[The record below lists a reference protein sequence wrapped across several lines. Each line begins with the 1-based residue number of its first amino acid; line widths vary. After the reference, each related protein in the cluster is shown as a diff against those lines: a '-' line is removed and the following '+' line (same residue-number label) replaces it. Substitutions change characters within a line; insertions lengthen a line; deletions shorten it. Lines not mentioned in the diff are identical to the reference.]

1 MNAQASVEAQMN
13 ASCFVQMI
21 PGKTKKAWLAFG
33 SFSLLLAIFLPV
45 AALAQVESARV
56 VGAVHD
62 PSGAVIPGATV
73 TVINTGTSI
82 RHAVTTDPNG
92 EFVVTDLQPGTY
104 TATFEHRGFEK
115 AVAIPFE
122 LNVNQVLN
130 LNIAMAV
137 GADTQQVTVTTAEP
151 LLESESSSIGQVV
164 AAESISALPL
174 NGRDFIQLAYLTPG
188 VNQGPTGAVQ
198 QGNIPEDERASG
210 SIEANGL
217 TTTNNNFLLD
227 GFDNNEQQI
236 GFEVIQPS
244 VDAIAEFKMQTNSFG
259 ADIGKGGA
267 VVNLALKSGTNQFHG
282 GVFEFVRNSAF
293 DAKNYFDSATTPIPS
308 FRQNQFGGTLGGPIL
323 KGKTFFFVDYQGTRV
338 DQAETAISSVPPAN
352 VNGVGERT
360 GNFSDL
366 LTGTL
371 GPDGFD
377 TGQIFNPFQY
387 NSATNVRAPYPGNI
401 IPAGTAPG
409 DLDPAALNV
418 AALYPNPNLPGY
430 VNNYL
435 SNPARVN
442 NQDSFDVR
450 VDHQLTSRDSTF
462 ATFSFGNVK
471 ETQPDPF
478 PEPAGGGFF
487 SGNISDLAR
496 AAGISDVHTFADN
509 KINEF
514 KIGYM
519 RYAVQAIPL
528 LAGENIS
535 GQVGIPGIF
544 DPNNSLETGGLPS
557 MFINGW
563 SSLGTTDWFPEVLTE
578 NNYQFI
584 YSFTYIR
591 GSHAIKAGLDI
602 RRRLNG
608 FTQVQNARG
617 DLYFNQQFTQDLVTG
632 DGGSGLATF
641 LIGTPNSATRE
652 VQSGEFGIRWL
663 ELGGYFMDDYRV
675 TPQLTLNLG
684 LRYDLY
690 TPYVEE
696 HNRLANFDFSTGEFV
711 SPQMQ
716 GVSRTADVK
725 TDRNGF
731 APRVGFAWTP
741 GGRSVAIRAGFGIFY
756 DRQATQGDSELPYN
770 PTGLFASQSYS
781 YPANAPGILLST
793 GFPAE
798 VAPTLTNPSGYA
810 SAAPFN
816 DPTTSI
822 QEWNLNV
829 EQQIGKDAA
838 LQIAYVGTHGV
849 HESYIY
855 NLNQPMQP
863 LDSNFGPAPNYG
875 RPYFGTVP
883 NIAAIRTN
891 SNIANQ
897 HTHQLQVKFEKRF
910 SSGWSVLNSYTWQ
923 HTIGQTPL
931 NEAAGPQN
939 DYNLRA
945 ERGNQDPDFRSQFS
959 SAWSY
964 VLPFGPGQRFL
975 KSSGPIRYIASGW
988 RSQGILSMFSGEATT
1003 PELSY
1008 DRTNTGSGAPRPDL
1022 TGNPLDFSS
1031 ATSWGCPANK
1041 QNITCWYNPAA
1052 YAVPALAPG
1061 QTFATEFGD
1070 AGVGTLRGPALYNL
1084 DSSLFKSF
1092 DLREGSNLELRGEV
1106 FNLLNTPEFGLPDVD
1121 VDTPQAG
1128 SITSTVHSSRQIQV
1142 ALKVTF

>member
-1 MNAQASVEAQMN
+1 M
-13 ASCFVQMI
+13 
-21 PGKTKKAWLAFG
+21 LA
-33 SFSLLLAIFLPV
+33 LLLAV
-45 AALAQVESARV
+45 AVLAQVESGRV
-56 VGAVHD
+56 VGTVRD
-62 PSGAVIPGATV
+62 PSGSVIPEATV

-82 RHAVTTDPNG
+82 PHSVRTDPNG
-92 EFVVTDLQPGTY
+92 QFVVTDLQPGTY
-104 TATFEHRGFEK
+104 TATFEHQGFQKTVE
-115 AVAIPFE
+115 APFQ

-130 LNIAMAV
+130 LNISMAV
-137 GADTQQVTVTTAEP
+137 GAVTQQVTVTAAEP

-164 AAESISALPL
+164 AADSISALPL

-188 VNQGPTGAVQ
+188 VNQGPAGAVQ

-217 TTTNNNFLLD
+217 TTTNNNFLLN

-267 VVNLALKSGTNQFHG
+267 VVNVALKSGTNQFHG
-282 GVFEFVRNSAF
+282 DVFEFIRNSAF
-293 DAKNYFDSATTPIPS
+293 DAKNYFDSATAPIPS

-323 KGKTFFFVDYQGTRV
+323 RGKTFFFVDYQGTRV
-338 DQAETAISSVPPAN
+338 AKGQTAISSVPPAN

-360 GNFSDL
+360 GDFSDL

-371 GPDGFD
+371 GSDGFD
-377 TGQIFNPFQY
+377 TGQIFNPFAY
-387 NSATNVRAPYPGNI
+387 NPATNVRAAYPGNI
-401 IPAGTAPG
+401 IPTGTAPG
-409 DLDPAALNV
+409 DLDSAALNV

-435 SNPARVN
+435 SHPALVN

-450 VDHQLTSRDSTF
+450 VDHQLTSKDSVF
-462 ATFSFGNVK
+462 GTFSFGNVN
-471 ETQPDPF
+471 ESQPDPF

-496 AAGISDVHTFADN
+496 AAGISDVHTFAAN
-509 KINEF
+509 KINEL

-528 LAGENIS
+528 LAGQDIS

-544 DPNNSLETGGLPS
+544 DPNNPLETGGLPS
-557 MFINGW
+557 ISIGGW
-563 SSLGTTDWFPEVLTE
+563 NSLGTTDWFPEVLLE
-578 NNYQFI
+578 NNYQYI
-584 YSFTYIR
+584 DSFTYIR
-591 GSHAIKAGLDI
+591 GSHAFKAGLDV

-617 DLYFNQQFTQDLVTG
+617 DLAFNQQFTQDLVTG
-632 DGGSGLATF
+632 NGGSGLASF
-641 LIGTPNSATRE
+641 LTGYPSTAGRE

-663 ELGGYFMDDYRV
+663 ELGSYIMDDYRV
-675 TPQLTLNLG
+675 TPHLTLNLG

-711 SPQMQ
+711 SPQMP
-716 GVSRTADVK
+716 GVSRTANVK
-725 TDRNGF
+725 TDYDDF

-741 GGRSVAIRAGFGIFY
+741 RSQGLVIRGGFGIFY

-770 PTGLFASQSYS
+770 PTGLFVSQSYS
-781 YPANAPGILLST
+781 YPANQPGMRLST
-793 GFPAE
+793 GFPPQ
-798 VAPTLTNPSGYA
+798 VAPTLQNPSGYA

-822 QEWNLNV
+822 QEWNLNI
-829 EQQIGKDAA
+829 EQQIGKDSAFQ
-838 LQIAYVGTHGV
+838 LAYVGTHGV
-849 HESYIY
+849 HESYVY

-863 LDSNFGPAPNYG
+863 LDSNFGPALNYG

-897 HTHQLQVKFEKRF
+897 NTHQLQAKLEKRF
-910 SSGWSVLNSYTWQ
+910 SSGWSVLNAYTWQ

-931 NEAAGPQN
+931 NESAGPQD

-945 ERGNQDPDFRSQFS
+945 ERGSQDPDFRQQIS

-975 KSSGPIRYIASGW
+975 NGGGPSRYIIGGW
-988 RSQGILSMFSGEATT
+988 KSQGIFSAFSGEATT

-1008 DRTNTGSGAPRPDL
+1008 DRTNTGSGAPRPDVI
-1022 TGNPLDFSS
+1022 GNPYNFAG
-1031 ATSWGCPANK
+1031 ATNVGCPANH
-1041 QNITCWYNPAA
+1041 QNISCWYNPAA

-1061 QTFATEFGD
+1061 QTFATVFGD
-1070 AGVGTLRGPALYNL
+1070 AGVGTLRGPAQYNL
-1084 DSSLFKSF
+1084 DTSLFKSF
-1092 DLREGSNLELRGEV
+1092 DLREGWNLELRGEV
-1106 FNLLNTPEFGLPDVD
+1106 FNVLNTPEFGLPNVD

-1128 SITSTVHSSRQIQV
+1128 SITSTVHSSRQIQIAV
-1142 ALKVTF
+1142 KITF

>member
-1 MNAQASVEAQMN
+1 MNISMLARRG
-13 ASCFVQMI
+13 
-21 PGKTKKAWLAFG
+21 GKRSTPATRTFH
-33 SFSLLLAIFLPV
+33 AIFWVLILPIIV
-45 AALAQVESARV
+45 LAQVESGRV
-56 VGAVHD
+56 VGTVRD
-62 PSGAVIPGATV
+62 TSGAAIVGASV
-73 TVINTGTSI
+73 TILNTGTGI
-82 RHAVTTDPNG
+82 PHKVTTDSSG
-92 EFVVTDLQPGTY
+92 QFVVTDLQPGTY
-104 TATFEHRGFEK
+104 TATFEREGFQKVNE
-115 AVAIPFE
+115 APFQ
-122 LNVNQVLN
+122 LNVNQVLA
-130 LNIAMAV
+130 LNIGMQV
-137 GADTQQVTVTTAEP
+137 GADTQEVTVTAAEP
-151 LLESESSSIGQVV
+151 LLESETSSIGQVV
-164 AAESISALPL
+164 PSQSISALPL

-188 VNQGPTGAVQ
+188 VNEGPAGAVQ
-198 QGNIPEDERASG
+198 QGNIPENERANG

-267 VVNLALKSGTNQFHG
+267 VVNVALKSGTNQFHG
-282 GVFEFVRNSAF
+282 DVFEFVRNSAF
-293 DAKNYFDSATTPIPS
+293 DAKNYFDSATAPIPS
-308 FRQNQFGGTLGGPIL
+308 FRQNQFGGTLGGPIF
-323 KGKTFFFVDYQGTRV
+323 KGKTFFFGDYQGTRV
-338 DQAETAISSVPPAN
+338 DQAETTISSVPPAN

-366 LTGTL
+366 LTGML
-371 GPDGFD
+371 GPDGYD
-377 TGQIFNPFQY
+377 TGQIFNPFEY
-387 NSATNVRAPYPGNI
+387 NPATNQRTPYPGNV

-450 VDHQLTSRDSTF
+450 VDHQLTSKDSTF

-471 ETQPDPF
+471 ESQPDPF

-487 SGNISDLAR
+487 SGNITDLAR
-496 AAGISDVHTFADN
+496 AGGISDVHTFAAN
-509 KINEF
+509 KINEL
-514 KIGYM
+514 KLGYM

-528 LAGENIS
+528 LAGQNIS

-544 DPNNSLETGGLPS
+544 DPNNKLETGGLPY
-557 MFINGW
+557 MFIGGW
-563 SSLGTTDWFPEVLTE
+563 STLGTTDWFPEVLLE
-578 NNYQFI
+578 NNYQYI
-584 YSFTYIR
+584 DSFTYLR
-591 GSHAIKAGLDI
+591 GAHSFKAGVDV

-617 DLYFNQQFTQDLVTG
+617 DMYFNQQFTEDLVTG
-632 DGGSGLATF
+632 NGGSGLASF
-641 LIGTPNSATRE
+641 LVGYPSSASRE
-652 VQSGEFGIRWL
+652 VQTGEFGIRWL
-663 ELGGYFMDDYRV
+663 ELGSYIMDDYRA
-675 TPQLTLNLG
+675 TPTLTLNLG
-684 LRYDLY
+684 FRYDLY

-696 HNRLANFDFSTGEFV
+696 HNRMANFDFATGEFV
-711 SPQMQ
+711 SPLMP

-725 TDRNGF
+725 TDRGGF

-741 GGRSVAIRAGFGIFY
+741 GGKTLAIRGGFGIFY
-756 DRQATQGDSELPYN
+756 DRQGTQGDSELPYN
-770 PTGLFASQSYS
+770 PTGLFISQSYS
-781 YPANAPGILLST
+781 YPANQPGMRLST
-793 GFPAE
+793 GYPAE
-798 VAPTLTNPSGYA
+798 VPPTLANPSGYA

-816 DPTTSI
+816 DPNTSI

-829 EQQIGKDAA
+829 EQQIGKDSAF
-838 LQIAYVGTHGV
+838 QIAYVGTHGV

-855 NLNQPMQP
+855 NLNQAEQP

-875 RPYFGTVP
+875 RPFFSTVP

-897 HTHQLQVKFEKRF
+897 HTHQLQAKFEKRF
-910 SSGWSVLNSYTWQ
+910 SSGWSTLNSYTWQ

-931 NEAAGPQN
+931 DEAAGPQD

-945 ERGNQDPDFRSQFS
+945 ERGDQDPDFRNQFS
-959 SAWSY
+959 SSWSY
-964 VLPFGPGQRFL
+964 LLPFGPGQRFL
-975 KSSGPIRYIASGW
+975 NKGGPIRYIVGGW

-1008 DRTNTGSGAPRPDL
+1008 DRTNTGSGAPRPDVVSDPY
-1022 TGNPLDFSS
+1022 NFSS
-1031 ATSWGCPANK
+1031 AENWGCPTNQQSK
-1041 QNITCWYNPAA
+1041 TCWFNPAA
-1052 YAVPALAPG
+1052 YAVPPLAPG
-1061 QTFATEFGD
+1061 QTFATEFGN
-1070 AGVGTLRGPALYNL
+1070 AGVGTLRGPAQYNL

-1092 DLREGSNLELRGEV
+1092 DLREGMGLELRGEI
-1106 FNLLNTPEFGLPDVD
+1106 FNILNTPEFGLPNVY

-1128 SITSTVHSSRQIQV
+1128 SITSTVHSSRQIQI
-1142 ALKVTF
+1142 AMKLTF